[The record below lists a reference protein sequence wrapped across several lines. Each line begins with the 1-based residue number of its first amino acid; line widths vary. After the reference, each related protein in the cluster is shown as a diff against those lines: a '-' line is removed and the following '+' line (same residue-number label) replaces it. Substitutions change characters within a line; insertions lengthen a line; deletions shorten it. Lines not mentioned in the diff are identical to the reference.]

1 MWSIKT
7 FFGLNRLVRLDVGM
21 KVATI
26 EATVM
31 GNNSGVH
38 YDKKRIDQSEH

>member
-26 EATVM
+26 EAISKFV
-31 GNNSGVH
+31 GILN
-38 YDKKRIDQSEH
+38 KRLF